1 MAFVCAHICL
11 SHMTGITVKLQKKTN
26 DIYKTFTM
34 VSDVTATYQN
44 ILMKLDEHF
53 EEIFD
58 AAIAMAANVAVV
70 PEAPSV
76 VARQQHI
83 A

>member
-1 MAFVCAHICL
+1 MI
-11 SHMTGITVKLQKKTN
+11 GITVKLQKKTN
-26 DIYKTFTM
+26 DIYKAFTM
-34 VSDVTATYQN
+34 VSDVAATYQN
-44 ILMKLDEHF
+44 IRMKLDEHF